1 MKKGVFSKLI
11 IAFVILA
18 NVFFTGAVLYV
29 FLKTSQEPSVLI
41 GSWFSFT
48 TIEVWQL
55 AQIKKRKVDKND

>member
-29 FLKTSQEPSVLI
+29 FLRTSQEPTVLI

-48 TIEVWQL
+48 TVEIISL
-55 AQIKKRKVDKND
+55 AKIKRTKEENR